1 MALEEYGVEERRD
14 LSGQPSAAAAKSPPI
29 RVGLVG
35 QHIQLSRTP
44 RMHEAEGAAQG
55 LDYRYDLLDTAAGTD
70 GPLAEIVDRAEAGGF
85 AGLNVTFP
93 YKQAVLPLLDE
104 ISAAARRITSV
115 NTIVF
120 RDGRRFG
127 HNTDH
132 WGFAEGFRRGLPG
145 AETSTVLLI
154 GAGGAG
160 SAVGHALLDLGAER
174 ILVSDTR
181 SGAVQ
186 ELVASINS
194 AAKSEVAEAAGAL
207 ETAAARADG
216 IVNATPMG
224 MAKLPGLPLDPG
236 LLESRH
242 WVADIVYFPLETEL
256 LSAARAK
263 GCRVLSGEGMAVFQ
277 AVRAF
282 ALFTGR
288 EPDADRMR
296 AAFRAFGDA

>member
-1 MALEEYGVEERRD
+1 MEEQRD
-14 LSGQPSAAAAKSPPI
+14 LSGQSTVAAEKPRAI

-44 RMHEAEGAAQG
+44 RMHEAEGAAHG
-55 LDYRYDLLDTAAGTD
+55 LDYRYDLLDTSAGTE
-70 GPLAEIVDRAEAGGF
+70 GPLAEIIAHAEAKGF
-85 AGLNVTFP
+85 AGLNITFP

-104 ISAAARRITSV
+104 VSAAARRVTSV

-120 RDGRRFG
+120 RDGRRYG

-145 AETSTVLLI
+145 AEMSTVLLI

-174 ILVSDTR
+174 ILLSDTR

-194 AAKSEVAEAAGAL
+194 AAKCEVAEAAGPM

-224 MAKLPGLPLDPG
+224 MAKLPGMPLDAS
-236 LLESRH
+236 LIESRH
-242 WVADIVYFPLETEL
+242 WVADIVYFPLETEF
-256 LSAARAK
+256 LSTARAK
-263 GCRVLSGEGMAVFQ
+263 GCRGLSGEGMAVFQ

-282 ALFTGR
+282 QLFTGR
-288 EPDADRMR
+288 TPDPARM
-296 AAFRAFGDA
+296 AETFRSMGVA